1 MHKTSVCS
9 KLVTAHPQRY
19 CVRMSQSHV
28 SEFEGE
34 AKSFVSVYM
43 HVSIQICLLG
53 FLGDSEDLGQLSIF
67 QTLKSNV
74 TLLPSERDGA

>member
-1 MHKTSVCS
+1 MS
-9 KLVTAHPQRY
+9 K
-19 CVRMSQSHV
+19 SHV

-43 HVSIQICLLG
+43 YVSIQICLLR

-67 QTLKSNV
+67 QTFFFTKSNV
-74 TLLPSERDGA
+74 TLLPNERDGA